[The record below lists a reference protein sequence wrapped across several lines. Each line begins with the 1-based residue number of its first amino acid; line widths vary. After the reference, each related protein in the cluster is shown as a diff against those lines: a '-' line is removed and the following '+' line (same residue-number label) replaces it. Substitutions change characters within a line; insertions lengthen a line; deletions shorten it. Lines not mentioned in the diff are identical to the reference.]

1 MKSSLS
7 LNDIKKYVKENFCF
21 ECLGI
26 NPTDEFITGFSNEI
40 ALIIDES
47 NCESID
53 EEWYF
58 LSQLICNQYW
68 ESVSLELQNE

>member
-1 MKSSLS
+1 MCKLS

-21 ECLGI
+21 ESLGI
-26 NPTDEFITGFSNEI
+26 NPTEEFITGFSNEI

-53 EEWYF
+53 EEWFF